1 MKKSLKLDKAASTY
15 RYSGKAEAAL
25 KILFGIYD
33 SVNLLDNTE
42 SAINARRVIYDSF
55 TLPFT
60 ENPDKEGEKYE
71 ALLAKCF
78 DVSNKFYLRQ
88 FFAEG

>member
-1 MKKSLKLDKAASTY
+1 MKKSLNWIEPASAY
-15 RYSGKAEAAL
+15 RYTGKAEAAL

-60 ENPDKEGEKYE
+60 KTLIKKERNMKHY
-71 ALLAKCF
+71 
-78 DVSNKFYLRQ
+78 
-88 FFAEG
+88 